1 MSRRLVSRYF
11 ENFLL
16 LSTRMLPLKNDS
28 SSSHGS
34 TNSKN
39 HNHKIVLCVVS
50 IRIAIAKSKHA
61 SPIVTSVLLY
71 LDNVLARAHCNYHVL
86 IIALIINVI
95 IVDKK
100 HNTFSTA

>member
-28 SSSHGS
+28 SSS
-34 TNSKN
+34 NSKN

-71 LDNVLARAHCNYHVL
+71 LDNVLVRAHCNYHVL

-100 HNTFSTA
+100 YNTFSTA

>member
-16 LSTRMLPLKNDS
+16 LSTRMLPLKNGS
-28 SSSHGS
+28 SSS
-34 TNSKN
+34 NSKN

-86 IIALIINVI
+86 IIAMIINVI

-100 HNTFSTA
+100 YNTFSTA

>member
-16 LSTRMLPLKNDS
+16 LSTRMLPLKNGS
-28 SSSHGS
+28 SSSNND
-34 TNSKN
+34 NSKN

-86 IIALIINVI
+86 IIAMIINVI

-100 HNTFSTA
+100 YNTFSTA

>member
-1 MSRRLVSRYF
+1 
-11 ENFLL
+11 
-16 LSTRMLPLKNDS
+16 MLPLKNDS
-28 SSSHGS
+28 SSS
-34 TNSKN
+34 NSKN

-71 LDNVLARAHCNYHVL
+71 LDNVLVRANCNYHVL

-100 HNTFSTA
+100 YNTFSTA